1 MSNYKYNL
9 NFRIEKRKSGK
20 EGAELPINADITFCG
35 KRIFF
40 FTGHRIGEHQW
51 NKETQMV
58 RRPNFNEA
66 EVSAS
71 DINARL
77 SKIRTALD
85 QVFASLE
92 HYGMTPTPNNVRE
105 GLRKELDEERV
116 TRKTVAEYYQM
127 LIDERDEERRIDPKT
142 AQWSKP
148 TSTKHKTILRRLN
161 EFRKKLYF
169 EDITVDFLEKFEV
182 YLIQQDLTN
191 AYVTQLMKSMK
202 GFFNWAAKKGYN
214 PCTAYNDYTPRFR
227 DDSKKSGRSNRF
239 PLTIEDLE
247 AIKAF
252 QTPSQAIDR
261 TRNVFLF
268 CCYSG
273 MRFGDAM
280 QMRWCDII
288 NDCVDFVA
296 EKTNQRIAFPLNN
309 FLRSI
314 LAKYGPAENPQDRVF
329 PQISNQKFNEQMK
342 IVGQL
347 ADLTD
352 DWKLTRQVGN
362 HVDEKIVPRYAKLSS
377 HLGRHTFTS
386 RAASLGAPSETIR
399 SITGHTTDKMMGNYV
414 HLSMKDKQGLMDK
427 LDGSTPDDANTNVE
441 PASVYDFAKTK
452 NDEKALQRMLSIPAK
467 KEYFAAVEKDPVSA
481 VLHIAVYLWN
491 IEGAAAAA
499 KYIDR
504 LPKTRLSEFYQL
516 LAATQAWKR

>member
-9 NFRIEKRKSGK
+9 NFRIEKRKSFKDGD
-20 EGAELPINADITFCG
+20 ELPINADITFCG
-35 KRIFF
+35 KRIFYF
-40 FTGHRIGEHQW
+40 IGHRVAENQW
-51 NKETQMV
+51 DKDAQTV
-58 RRPNFNEA
+58 RRNNFNQA
-66 EVSAS
+66 GVSAS
-71 DINARL
+71 DIKARM
-77 SKIRTALD
+77 SRIRTAVD
-85 QVFASLE
+85 SVFSTME
-92 HYGMTPTPNNVRE
+92 HLGITPTPNSVRE
-105 GLRKELDEERV
+105 ALRKELAEEKV
-116 TRKTVAEYYQM
+116 TRKTVGEYYRM
-127 LIDERDEERRIDPKT
+127 LIDERDEERRVDPKT
-142 AQWSKP
+142 AKWSKP
-148 TSTKHKTILRRLN
+148 TSTKHNTILTRLN
-161 EFRKKLYF
+161 EFRRTLYF
-169 EDITVDFLEKFEV
+169 EDVTVELLEKFEV
-182 YLIQQDLTN
+182 FLIQKNLTN

-202 GFFNWAAKKGYN
+202 GFFNWATKKGYN
-214 PCTAYNDYTPRFR
+214 ANLAFKDYTPKFR

-252 QTPSQAIDR
+252 QTPSHAIDR

-314 LAKYGPAENPQDRVF
+314 LAKYGPAENPEDRVF

-347 ADLTD
+347 AGLTD

-386 RAASLGAPSETIR
+386 RASSLGAPSETIR

-427 LDGSTPDDANTNVE
+427 LDGSEPDDVKANVE

-452 NDEKALQRMLSIPAK
+452 NDERALQRMLSIPAK
-467 KEYFAAVEKDPVSA
+467 KEYFAQVEKDPVMA
-481 VLHIAVYLWN
+481 QLHLAVYLWN
-491 IEGAAAAA
+491 IEGAAAAS

-516 LAATQAWKR
+516 LAATQSWKR